1 MASETQ
7 SFLDAE
13 ESVNQLLKNLKKIK
27 AEIEGYKNAKESLE
41 AAASQVVQL
50 ASALN
55 GTAELTTDVV
65 KKLGEIGTPEIM
77 DAVNRLSEINDG
89 VRNEIGKVADAIDG
103 MGRGIDGM
111 GGEIGGIERLLG
123 DMSLKFEQVAKSVES
138 LKTLEQKIAGSLKK
152 QEDTI
157 KKEIAKGNQDSQS
170 VITEMNKKVSSL
182 SGDLGTSRMISIAT
196 AVMIGILLIV
206 MLFKSGSL

>member
-182 SGDLGTSRMISIAT
+182 SDDLGTSRMISIAT

>member
-27 AEIEGYKNAKESLE
+27 SEMEGYKNAKENLE
-41 AAASQVVQL
+41 AAAAQVVEL

-55 GTAELTTDVV
+55 GTAELTADVV

-89 VRNEIGKVADAIDG
+89 VRHEIGELA
-103 MGRGIDGM
+103 
-111 GGEIGGIERLLG
+111 GGIGSIAGGIGAIEGRLSDLG
-123 DMSLKFEQVAKSVES
+123 QKVEQVAVSVES
-138 LKTLEQKIAGSLKK
+138 LNTLEQKIAGSLKK

-157 KKEIAKGNQDSQS
+157 KKEIAKGNQESQS
-170 VITEMNKKVSSL
+170 VITEMNKKVSGL
-182 SGDLGTSRMISIAT
+182 SDDVSTSRLISIAI
-196 AVMIGILLIV
+196 AVMIGILIIITLAN
-206 MLFKSGSL
+206 SGSM